1 MDVGL
6 VLANWIH
13 TVAFVIA
20 WGDYGI
26 LGRIVIPGL
35 RDFDSSAATRTLDAI
50 ERRALPL
57 ILTAVVAFVVTG
69 SYLLAVDDQYQ
80 GLGNL
85 AASTWTVMLTIKH
98 VLIVPLVALGVV
110 IDYLIHRAGD
120 PVEDRA
126 RRRRI
131 FEVRI
136 AAEAATALGAVIVL
150 LTAIAQAS

>member
-1 MDVGL
+1 MDVGII
-6 VLANWIH
+6 LALWIH

-20 WGDYGI
+20 WGYYGI

-35 RDFDSSAATRTLDAI
+35 GELDSATAARTLDAI

-57 ILTAVVAFVVTG
+57 LLIAVVLFVVTG

-85 AASTWTVMLTIKH
+85 AASTWTTMLTIKH
-98 VLIVPLVALGVV
+98 VVIVAFVALAVV
-110 IDYLIHRAGD
+110 IDTLIHRAGD
-120 PVEDRA
+120 PEDDRV

-131 FEVRI
+131 FEVRLG
-136 AAEAATALGAVIVL
+136 AEVATGLGAVIAL

>member
-6 VLANWIH
+6 VLASWIH

-20 WGDYGI
+20 WGYYGI

-35 RDFDSSAATRTLDAI
+35 RDLDSAAAARTLDAI
-50 ERRALPL
+50 ERRALPFIL
-57 ILTAVVAFVVTG
+57 IAVVGFVVTG
-69 SYLLAVDDQYQ
+69 SYLLTVDDQSQ

-85 AASTWTVMLTIKH
+85 TASTWTVMLTIKH
-98 VLIVPLVALGVV
+98 VLIVALVGLGVV

-120 PVEDRA
+120 PIEDSA

-150 LTAIAQAS
+150 VTAIAQAS